1 MSNAEQDEQTFHDRV
16 ALQID
21 TDGVAQVR
29 LARPD
34 KMNALDT
41 AMFDGILAAG
51 AALQQAR
58 GLRAVVLH
66 GEGRAFCAG
75 LDMASF
81 VNMAEGGAS
90 GMPGLA
96 ELQQRTHGLANRFQQ
111 VAWQW
116 RELAVPVIAAIQGV
130 AYGGGLQ
137 IALGADLRLL
147 AADARMSVMEMQW
160 GLVPDMAGI
169 PLLRELLRA
178 DIARDLVFSAR
189 IVPADEACAIGLATR
204 ICPDPL
210 AEALAMA
217 RNIAGRNPDAVR
229 AAKRLLNQMSDGDAA
244 SLLMAESVEQQRLV
258 GSPNQRE
265 AVRAAMGKR
274 PGRFT
279 EPD

>member
-1 MSNAEQDEQTFHDRV
+1 MSEEQRFHDRV
-16 ALQID
+16 AVQIGA
-21 TDGVAQVR
+21 DGVAQVR
-29 LARPD
+29 LSRPD
-34 KMNALDT
+34 KMNALDP

-66 GEGRAFCAG
+66 GEGRSFCAG
-75 LDMASF
+75 LDMANF
-81 VNMAEGGAS
+81 GNMAQGGTSVS
-90 GMPGLA
+90 GTSGL
-96 ELQQRTHGLANRFQQ
+96 LPRTHGQANRFQQ

-116 RELAVPVIAAIQGV
+116 RTLAVPVIAAVQGV

-137 IALGADLRLL
+137 IALGADVRLL

-169 PLLRELLRA
+169 PLLRELVRA

-189 IVPADEACAIGLATR
+189 VVPADEACAIGLGTR

-217 RNIAGRNPDAVR
+217 RSIAGRNPDAVR
-229 AAKRLLNQMSDGDAA
+229 GAKRLLNQMPDQDEAA
-244 SLLMAESVEQQRLV
+244 LLLAESVEQQRLI

-265 AVRAAMGKR
+265 TVRAVLEKR
-274 PGRFT
+274 AARFV
-279 EPD
+279 DAD